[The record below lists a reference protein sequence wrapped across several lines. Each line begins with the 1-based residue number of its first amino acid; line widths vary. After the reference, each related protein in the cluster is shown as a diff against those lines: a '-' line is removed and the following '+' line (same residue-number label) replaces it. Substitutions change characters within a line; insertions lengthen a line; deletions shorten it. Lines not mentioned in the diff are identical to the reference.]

1 MGSSCFFACSKCSH
15 LPIFSFGRHFVFHN
29 FILSESSDLTHTI
42 YLGVHND
49 FPLCRGQEMQLRA
62 VRSLFLNPFGQ
73 KRKEWKDCSC
83 SHCQKCPTLW
93 RLRAT
98 HYTLWHVVTEN
109 SQSVLSKFIISC
121 CAAFIAILGRIWPA
135 GHRLDPTDLT
145 GLLSCANSSFMHWFI
160 NWFHTY
166 WLLVVY
172 VLALGI
178 QSWMARSVGI
188 KWLWDPLGPGRI
200 QWR

>member
-1 MGSSCFFACSKCSH
+1 MQRTGNAVACSSQ
-15 LPIFSFGRHFVFHN
+15 LV
-29 FILSESSDLTHTI
+29 SESI
-42 YLGVHND
+42 RAEKEGVE
-49 FPLCRGQEMQLRA
+49 R
-62 VRSLFLNPFGQ
+62 LFLF
-73 KRKEWKDCSC
+73 SL
-83 SHCQKCPTLW
+83 SKCPTLW

-135 GHRLDPTDLT
+135 GHRLDPTGLI

-178 QSWMARSVGI
+178 QGWMAQSVGI

-200 QWR
+200 QWRWRVSLEF